1 MTQVLRYTAFAAEP
15 TGGNRAGVVL
25 DAGAMTDAQMQA
37 LAADLGYSES
47 AFVTGRLDQD
57 DPVRIRYFAPEAE
70 VAFCGHATIA
80 TAAAI
85 AEHLQPGDHVLATAA
100 GEVAVQARIVDGVA
114 TGALDSP
121 PVGVRALADA
131 DVDTLLDVLGWS
143 RSDLHP
149 QYVPAIGTAGNQH
162 PVLVAADPA
171 RLSRL
176 DYRFEDAQRLCR
188 GREWITLQLIAP
200 MGPGRWRARDP
211 FPYGGVWEDPAT
223 GSAAAAFVGYLVGTG
238 HEQEAASFVIEQGVE
253 MGRPSRI
260 QVARNGDR
268 ARISGPAT
276 AVTG

>member
-1 MTQVLRYTAFAAEP
+1 MTQVLRYTAFASEP

-47 AFVTGRLDQD
+47 AFVTGRLDHD